1 MDLTQLYEQ
10 QVRDFELARIN
21 YEHLK
26 NVVYRTVHFPDFNI
40 RLQYNPAR
48 MISTN
53 AKIDATTLLNRK
65 CFLCPE
71 QMPKEQKGIAYGDR
85 YHIFINPYPIFDKHF
100 TVPASDHTPQLICGR
115 FEDLLSLTF
124 DFPEYTTFY
133 NGPSCGASAPDHFHF
148 QMVPRHRMPLEE
160 DIDKVSLREYILQK
174 EHYSLSTLNRYR
186 RNILLL
192 QGTDRQLLSR
202 LYTRIQKI
210 VGEEIPY
217 EEEPMMNLLAWFE
230 KNQWTICIFPRK
242 TRRPWQFYAEGKE
255 QVLFSPGCVDMAGL
269 IIAPRRED
277 FDRYSEELLT
287 DLFRQVCAEKE
298 DWDRILQRL
307 KE

>member
-26 NVVYRTVHFPDFNI
+26 NVVYRTIHFPDFNI

-174 EHYSLSTLNRYR
+174 ENYSLSTLNRYR